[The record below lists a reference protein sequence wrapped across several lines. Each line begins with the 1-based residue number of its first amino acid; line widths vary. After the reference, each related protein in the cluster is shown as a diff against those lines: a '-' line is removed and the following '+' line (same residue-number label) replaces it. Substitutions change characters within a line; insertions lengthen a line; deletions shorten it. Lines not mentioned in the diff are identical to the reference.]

1 MRSDI
6 ENEKYTNQ
14 QSFIVYAE
22 RNYMPCSFI
31 SKYWEFRAGLG
42 FIDIIFGRFYNK
54 YLWDIIGRGLCE
66 DY

>member
-1 MRSDI
+1 
-6 ENEKYTNQ
+6 
-14 QSFIVYAE
+14 
-22 RNYMPCSFI
+22 MPCSFI